1 MWTINKPNNRKPND
15 INVYCQ
21 YAACQVN
28 YNKLKTAGNDPQIS
42 QKMKYA
48 QYVRTAKPC
57 VARNPS

>member
-15 INVYCQ
+15 INLYCQ
-21 YAACQVN
+21 YARSEVK

-48 QYVRTAKPC
+48 QYISTTKPC